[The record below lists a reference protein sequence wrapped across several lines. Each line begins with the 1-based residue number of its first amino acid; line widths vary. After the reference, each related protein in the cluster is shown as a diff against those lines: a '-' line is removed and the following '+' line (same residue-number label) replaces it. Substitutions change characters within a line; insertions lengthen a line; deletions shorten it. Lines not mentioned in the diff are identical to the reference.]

1 MFWVVRSERDG
12 GQSRVAGDLSD
23 VKQEVNAMSDC
34 IFCKIC
40 AGTLPADVVY
50 EDDHCLVFRDIQ
62 PKAPV
67 HLLVI
72 PRKHVESL
80 DNLMDEDRDLASH
93 LLMTIPR
100 VARQQGLDGGY
111 RTVVNTGKDGGQEV
125 FHLHFHILGGG
136 VPKPL

>member
-1 MFWVVRSERDG
+1 
-12 GQSRVAGDLSD
+12 
-23 VKQEVNAMSDC
+23 MSDC

-40 AGTLPADVVY
+40 DGAIPADVVY
-50 EDDHCLVFRDIQ
+50 EDDHCLAFRDIQ

-80 DNLMDEDRDLASH
+80 DDLGDDERELASH
-93 LLMTIPR
+93 MLLTIPR
-100 VARQQGLDGGY
+100 IARQQGLDGGY
-111 RTVVNTGKDGGQEV
+111 RTVANTGKGGGQEV

-136 VPKPL
+136 TPKPL